1 MNTNQ
6 LRYFVTAAEC
16 RSFTKA
22 ADQFY
27 ITQTAITQQIRAL
40 EDSLGVPLFDRSSR
54 PISLTPAGSAFLSDA
69 RSILGR
75 IDQAVNRIQEV
86 STGMVGTLR
95 IGYTKGFER
104 SNFSN
109 SLRFFHNKYPNILV
123 SCYRRNTDLL
133 AAGLLKD
140 EYDIIFTWDST
151 ELVKNES
158 IEYRLIER
166 SPLMVAVYSNHPLS
180 AGNPFSGQS
189 STGER
194 LLFMTPSSTGDSVSD
209 LRFYEMYEQA
219 GYHPDIFFR
228 SNDVESIL
236 MMVSI
241 EEGISIIPSYVTHKL
256 TNAENLVFIPL
267 IGEEEVVEIIA
278 AWKRSSGN
286 LALQQ
291 FLGHYPL
298 LKSE

>member
-104 SNFSN
+104 SNFSC
-109 SLRFFHNKYPNILV
+109 V
-123 SCYRRNTDLL
+123 S
-133 AAGLLKD
+133 
-140 EYDIIFTWDST
+140 
-151 ELVKNES
+151 S
-158 IEYRLIER
+158 I
-166 SPLMVAVYSNHPLS
+166 
-180 AGNPFSGQS
+180 
-189 STGER
+189 
-194 LLFMTPSSTGDSVSD
+194 
-209 LRFYEMYEQA
+209 
-219 GYHPDIFFR
+219 
-228 SNDVESIL
+228 
-236 MMVSI
+236 
-241 EEGISIIPSYVTHKL
+241 ISIQIFLSPVTAG
-256 TNAENLVFIPL
+256 TPIFSPR
-267 IGEEEVVEIIA
+267 G
-278 AWKRSSGN
+278 
-286 LALQQ
+286 
-291 FLGHYPL
+291 Y
-298 LKSE
+298 

>member
-27 ITQTAITQQIRAL
+27 ITQTAITQQIHAL

-123 SCYRRNTDLL
+123 SCYRRNTLT
-133 AAGLLKD
+133 GN
-140 EYDIIFTWDST
+140 SQG
-151 ELVKNES
+151 
-158 IEYRLIER
+158 YRTIRVHAIYCPAFPGPDTRRPR
-166 SPLMVAVYSNHPLS
+166 SFVPHVPPQA
-180 AGNPFSGQS
+180 
-189 STGER
+189 
-194 LLFMTPSSTGDSVSD
+194 PS
-209 LRFYEMYEQA
+209 
-219 GYHPDIFFR
+219 
-228 SNDVESIL
+228 
-236 MMVSI
+236 
-241 EEGISIIPSYVTHKL
+241 
-256 TNAENLVFIPL
+256 
-267 IGEEEVVEIIA
+267 
-278 AWKRSSGN
+278 
-286 LALQQ
+286 
-291 FLGHYPL
+291 
-298 LKSE
+298 

>member
-27 ITQTAITQQIRAL
+27 ITQTAITQQIHAL
-40 EDSLGVPLFDRSSR
+40 EDSLGVPLFDRTSR
-54 PISLTPAGSAFLSDA
+54 PITLTPAGSAFLNDA
-69 RSILGR
+69 RSILDR

-104 SNFSN
+104 SNFSS

-123 SCYRRNTDLL
+123 SCGRSSLRR
-133 AAGLLKD
+133 
-140 EYDIIFTWDST
+140 T
-151 ELVKNES
+151 EL
-158 IEYRLIER
+158 
-166 SPLMVAVYSNHPLS
+166 H
-180 AGNPFSGQS
+180 
-189 STGER
+189 GER

-209 LRFYEMYEQA
+209 LRFYEMYERA

-236 MMVSI
+236 MMVSA
-241 EEGISIIPSYVTHKL
+241 EEGISIIPAYVTQKL
-256 TNAENLVFIPL
+256 TNADNLVFIPL

-278 AWKRSSGN
+278 AWKKASGN

-291 FLGHYPL
+291 FLGHHPL
-298 LKSE
+298 LKAE

>member
-95 IGYTKGFER
+95 IGYTT
-104 SNFSN
+104 
-109 SLRFFHNKYPNILV
+109 PCV
-123 SCYRRNTDLL
+123 S
-133 AAGLLKD
+133 
-140 EYDIIFTWDST
+140 
-151 ELVKNES
+151 S
-158 IEYRLIER
+158 I
-166 SPLMVAVYSNHPLS
+166 
-180 AGNPFSGQS
+180 
-189 STGER
+189 
-194 LLFMTPSSTGDSVSD
+194 
-209 LRFYEMYEQA
+209 
-219 GYHPDIFFR
+219 
-228 SNDVESIL
+228 
-236 MMVSI
+236 
-241 EEGISIIPSYVTHKL
+241 ISIQIFLSPVTAG
-256 TNAENLVFIPL
+256 TPIFSPR
-267 IGEEEVVEIIA
+267 G
-278 AWKRSSGN
+278 
-286 LALQQ
+286 
-291 FLGHYPL
+291 Y
-298 LKSE
+298 